1 MASDVHTSGLAC
13 AGLSDSS
20 PYPPPL
26 APDQSLQRRLGR
38 EGGDTRSDALQQ
50 QPSKYRTKPRPG
62 EAGGRGKKSPSA
74 DGEAGPLRD
83 PAGNA
88 TP

>member
-26 APDQSLQRRLGR
+26 ALDQSLQRRLGR
-38 EGGDTRSDALQQ
+38 EGRHPKRRPTATALQVSNQ
-50 QPSKYRTKPRPG
+50 AKARG
-62 EAGGRGKKSPSA
+62 GGGRGKKSPSA

-83 PAGNA
+83 PEGNA